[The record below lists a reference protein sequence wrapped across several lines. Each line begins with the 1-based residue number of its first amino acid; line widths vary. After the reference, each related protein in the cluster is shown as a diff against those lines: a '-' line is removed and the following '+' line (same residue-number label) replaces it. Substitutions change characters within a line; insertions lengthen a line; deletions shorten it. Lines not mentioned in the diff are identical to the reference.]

1 MGASLKAKS
10 VQDSLQYVAEHPP
23 VSLEPTVDIPAWEI
37 LGQTLFWIANTPDPK
52 VRGSMGRATKAQKII
67 ADRLTGRRRP
77 GTHPAQ
83 VQDEQIE
90 FADLTVGVLDDS
102 KVGQTDSG
110 QDENVG

>member
-10 VQDSLQYVAEHPP
+10 VQEALQYVADHPP
-23 VSLEPTVDIPAWEI
+23 ESVEPTVDIPTWEI
-37 LGQTLFWIANTPDPK
+37 LGQILFQIANSPNPK
-52 VRGSMGRATKAQKII
+52 VRGSMARATKAQKIV

-90 FADLTVGVLDDS
+90 FADLTVGIIDDS

-110 QDENVG
+110 DDENV